1 MVLSKMNVPDA
12 AVYAALPMIGGF
24 AVWVAGRFVK
34 QVAGPQGE
42 RGERGEA
49 GRVSPELTVRDFQL
63 IADELDKRLNVKY
76 MLADEA
82 RGRFMSLE
90 AKIERHAEEMRRSF
104 ARCEFANAHNQ
115 DRP

>member
-1 MVLSKMNVPDA
+1 MNVPDA

-42 RGERGEA
+42 RGEPGSHE
-49 GRVSPELTVRDFQL
+49 VTVRDYKLISEELVKQL
-63 IADELDKRLNVKY
+63 NGRY

-82 RGRFMSLE
+82 RGRFMRVE
-90 AKIERHAEEMRRSF
+90 AKIDQHALEMRGYF
-104 ARCEFANAHNQ
+104 ARIDEN
-115 DRP
+115 RVGK